1 MAKLRCRNIYKYL
14 FLILLLFAFLIP
26 YSAYAEY
33 SFEIPEAQ
41 TTVEIESDGT
51 MTIFIEYKINNLG
64 QKLDYIDIGLPNNNY
79 TLSNIKVALNGE
91 QNSSIKVVKADY
103 EATGL
108 RYGISL
114 EMGAAS
120 IPTGESAVVDVWIPN
135 LRNNLFEA
143 SSETNNEETVEFAGF
158 QFSPNYFNSKFTSGT
173 TKYSFIVV
181 FPLGVED
188 GYAYYYS
195 PEKWIGEEKPEAW
208 LDEDDCVV
216 YEWYSEKA
224 DMHTAYTFGGKFIKS
239 ALTSTENITKNSDGG
254 GTSSSIITWESV
266 IITLS
271 CILIPAILIVGA
283 VKKII
288 KSGSESSK
296 KSSKNYFPPQVKT
309 DGEGIKRGLT
319 AVEAAVLLE
328 LDLDRVI
335 SMILYGLAKK
345 NVLEVKSMDPL
356 DVEIVDP
363 LPEELNEYELNF
375 IDALKESNKSRQTSK
390 MRDAMHRLILS
401 VSKKVE
407 GFSLVETKEYYK
419 SICEKAWSQVEA
431 AETPELKSE
440 LLGEN
445 FGWAMLEDD
454 PEKKVTDTFTDEVF
468 YPPSWWWRVYPRYR
482 RTPNYPT
489 YDSGPSSSSSSEK
502 RSGGSS
508 STPTPM
514 PVLPGAMFARSI
526 TDGAR
531 KLANSL
537 VGNPKT
543 FNASVKNRTNPD
555 PVYSSSSSSHRHGGG
570 SGGSSCAC
578 ACACDSCAC
587 ACAGG
592 GR

>member
-1 MAKLRCRNIYKYL
+1 MAKRSYKKIFKYL
-14 FLILLLFAFLIP
+14 VLILVITFLIP
-26 YSAYAEY
+26 YSASADY

-41 TTVEIESDGT
+41 TTVQIESDGS
-51 MTIFIEYKINNLG
+51 MTVFVEYKIKNLG

-79 TLSNIKVALNGE
+79 SLSDIQVTLNGE

-120 IPTGESAVVDVWIPN
+120 IPSGESAVVDVWIPN
-135 LRNNLFEA
+135 LKQNLFEA
-143 SSETNNEETVEFAGF
+143 SSETINEETVEFAGF

-173 TKYSFIVV
+173 TKYSFIIV

-195 PEKWIGEEKPEAW
+195 PEKWAGEEKPEAW

-239 ALTSTENITKNSDGG
+239 ALTSTANITKSSGG
-254 GTSSSIITWESV
+254 EGTASSIITWESV

-271 CILIPAILIVGA
+271 CILIPVILIIAA

-288 KSGSESSK
+288 KSGSETTK
-296 KSSKNYFPPQVKT
+296 KNSKNYFPPQVKT

-328 LDLDRVI
+328 IDLDRVI

-407 GFSLVETKEYYK
+407 GFSLAETKEYYK

-468 YPPSWWWRVYPRYR
+468 YPPSWWWRVSPRYR
-482 RTPNYPT
+482 RTPHYPT
-489 YDSGPSSSSSSEK
+489 YDSSPSSSSSSEK

-570 SGGSSCAC
+570 SGRSSCAC

>member
-14 FLILLLFAFLIP
+14 FLILLFAFLIP
-26 YSAYAEY
+26 YSAYADY

-288 KSGSESSK
+288 KSGSESSQ